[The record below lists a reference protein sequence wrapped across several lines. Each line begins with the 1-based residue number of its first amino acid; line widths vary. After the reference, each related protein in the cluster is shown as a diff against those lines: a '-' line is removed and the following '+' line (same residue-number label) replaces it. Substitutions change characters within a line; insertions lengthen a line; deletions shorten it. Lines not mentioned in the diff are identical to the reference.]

1 MQQVASIVGG
11 SQIED
16 PGDELFDVA
25 KGDIPLLN
33 SYGKHED
40 WGELFHTEKT
50 EWMGWEKHIIEQMTQ
65 TTVIEPQ
72 ESSLGEALSKLITW
86 KSLKYSIFGNFRVHE
101 LIVNKISELSK
112 KLNVTTDLAQA
123 LLVSNS
129 WDDQEVIANMKNQ
142 SYVKNAFK
150 FDFDEGSERI

>member
-1 MQQVASIVGG
+1 MVETND
-11 SQIED
+11 ED
-16 PGDELFDVA
+16 FILQPAFLEKKKSGVTKTAYKELFQDQ
-25 KGDIPLLN
+25 
-33 SYGKHED
+33 
-40 WGELFHTEKT
+40 KT

-112 KLNVTTDLAQA
+112 KLNVSTDLAQA

-142 SYVKNAFK
+142 SYVKTAFK
-150 FDFDEGSERI
+150 FDFDEGSERM